1 MRILVLAPIL
11 VALSPLAQA
20 ADPYPNKPI
29 RLIVPV
35 APGGGADI
43 TSRAI
48 AAKMAEAFGQQVIVD
63 NRPGGGGVVG
73 MLAVARATPDGYTLS
88 QGGIGSLAV
97 VPNFTPKPPYDVAR
111 DYVPI
116 ARAASALNMLVV
128 HPTLPVHSVKD
139 LIAYAK
145 KNPGRLNYGSSSAGR
160 ADHLAGEIFSI
171 MAGVKM
177 QHVPYKG
184 GAPAMIDLLGGNIQ
198 LIFATLSTSVMHVKA
213 GKIRP
218 IAMTSARRWEQMPDI
233 PTVAEAGL
241 PGFEVENW
249 YGFIGPRG
257 TPPARVALLHREINR
272 SLEMPDVKARLG
284 TLGIV
289 PFLLPTPEAFGDYIR
304 AETKKY
310 GKVLA
315 DAGIQGE

>member
-1 MRILVLAPIL
+1 MRRALVAAVLAL
-11 VALSPLAQA
+11 PLAVHA
-20 ADPYPNKPI
+20 ADSFPTKPI

-48 AAKMAEAFGQQVIVD
+48 ASKLVDVFGQQVIVD
-63 NRPGGGGVVG
+63 NRAGGGGIVG
-73 MLAVARATPDGYTLS
+73 LEAAARATPDAHTIS

-97 VPNFTPKPPYDVAR
+97 MPHFTKLPYDVLR
-111 DYVPI
+111 DFTPV
-116 ARAASALNMLVV
+116 ARAVAALNMLVV
-128 HPTLPVHSVKD
+128 HPSLPIHSVQD
-139 LIAYAK
+139 MIAYAK
-145 KNPGRLNYGSSSAGR
+145 KHPDKVNYGSSGPGR
-160 ADHLAGEIFSI
+160 ADHLAGEIFSG
-171 MAGVKM
+171 MAGVRM

-198 LIFATLSTSVMHVKA
+198 IIFATLSTSIVHVKA

-218 IAMTSARRWEQMPDI
+218 IAMTSSQRWEQLPNI

-241 PGFEVENW
+241 PGFAVENW
-249 YGFIGPRG
+249 YGYIGPRG
-257 TPPARVALLHREINR
+257 MAPGRVAVLHREINR
-272 SLEMPDVKARLG
+272 ALEAPDVRARLA

-289 PFLLPTPEAFGDYIR
+289 PFTLPTPAAFGDYIR

-310 GKVLA
+310 GKVVQ
-315 DAGIQGE
+315 DAGIRGD